1 MIKGLHHITLLTQG
15 APASVE
21 FYSEILGLRLI
32 KKTVNFDSP
41 TTYHLYF
48 GDHTGKPGSLVTV
61 FPINEMQNP
70 EEPIHGI
77 SAIAFEAPLAAHDFW
92 TSRIKAL
99 DLPTNVS
106 KTRLSFKNPEGLTI
120 HIDFKN
126 SLSRFMAN
134 QQSEIPSQFA
144 LQGIS
149 GLEITVQQPERLKEF
164 LLKTMGFK
172 PDPKTDRIRA
182 GIENETVYLDLY
194 QADPSAFRS
203 KTPPVHHVAW
213 RLEKDDQQNTWQQY
227 LRDHDLAVTPVIDRQ
242 YFKSIYFRIPG
253 LLFEIATDGPGFTVN
268 EPIEDL
274 GSELQLPPWLESRRN
289 DLLLSLPS
297 LETSDM
303 VY

>member
-1 MIKGLHHITLLTQG
+1 MIKGLHHITLLTQD
-15 APASVE
+15 ALTSVE

-61 FPINEMQNP
+61 FPINEMHNP

-77 SAIAFEAPLAAHDFW
+77 SAIAFKAPPAAYDFW
-92 TSRIKAL
+92 TSRIKTL
-99 DLPTNVS
+99 DLPQIS
-106 KTRLSFKNPEGLTI
+106 KDRLSFKSPEGLTI
-120 HIDFKN
+120 HMDFKE
-126 SLSRFMAN
+126 SLPRFMAN

-149 GLEITVQQPERLKEF
+149 GLEITVQQPERLREF
-164 LLKTMGFK
+164 LLKTMRFRTNSK
-172 PDPKTDRIRA
+172 KDRILA
-182 GIENETVYLDLY
+182 GIENEAVYLDLH
-194 QADPSAFRS
+194 QADPSAFRP

-213 RLEKDDQQNTWQQY
+213 RLEKDDQQHTWQQY

-242 YFKSIYFRIPG
+242 YFQSIYFRIPG

-297 LETSDM
+297 LETYDM